1 MPSFESP
8 VTLPTYRVCGLVGE
22 TRTSCGQSKGGS
34 PGRGAQVR
42 APSVDLSSDTVKVA
56 KSTASTYSDSRF
68 EGSTA
73 QSRGNTNAPIA
84 PVDRQLLPRSSV
96 RKTGRPRARRLKLYT
111 VEGADPAWQ
120 KPLANGSRPAEST
133 NPLIAR
139 CQGSPR
145 LSVRWKPGLPEVAS
159 TLFPPA
165 RATPSLLLVKNNP
178 GSGVTSLARP
188 IWSPRDANESDRTKI
203 AKQDGARIGSPLRR
217 KPEWLRAAPRM
228 RWLLQMK
235 VLLLRL
241 ACPPSAPCLELAQAV
256 LDVRALDQL

>member
-22 TRTSCGQSKGGS
+22 TRTSCGPSKGGN

-42 APSVDLSSDTVKVA
+42 APSVDLNSDTVKVA

-73 QSRGNTNAPIA
+73 QSR
-84 PVDRQLLPRSSV
+84 
-96 RKTGRPRARRLKLYT
+96 
-111 VEGADPAWQ
+111 
-120 KPLANGSRPAEST
+120 
-133 NPLIAR
+133 NPFIAR

-165 RATPSLLLVKNNP
+165 RATPSLLLVKSNP
-178 GSGVTSLARP
+178 GWGVTSLARP

-203 AKQDGARIGSPLRR
+203 AKQDGARIGSPLSR

-241 ACPPSAPCLELAQAV
+241 ACPPSAPCLA
-256 LDVRALDQL
+256 RARAGGPRCPCPRSASQESEHRKG

>member
-22 TRTSCGQSKGGS
+22 TRTSCGPSKGGN

-42 APSVDLSSDTVKVA
+42 APSVDLNSDTVNVA
-56 KSTASTYSDSRF
+56 KSTASTYSDARF

-73 QSRGNTNAPIA
+73 QSRGNTNGPIA
-84 PVDRQLLPRSSV
+84 PVDRQFLPRSSV
-96 RKTGRPRARRLKLYT
+96 RKTGRPRATLLKLYT

-133 NPLIAR
+133 NPFIAR
-139 CQGSPR
+139 CHGSPR

-159 TLFPPA
+159 TLLFPS
-165 RATPSLLLVKNNP
+165 RATPSLALVKNNP
-178 GSGVTSLARP
+178 GSGVTSLACP

-203 AKQDGARIGSPLRR
+203 PKQNETRMDPPLRR
-217 KPEWLRAAPRM
+217 KPERLWAAPRL
-228 RWLLQMK
+228 RWLLEMK
-235 VLLLRL
+235 VRVQTRRR
-241 ACPPSAPCLELAQAV
+241 SYYFVSRGRAV
-256 LDVRALDQL
+256 VDAI